1 MIKLPLRLALLALAA
16 ALALVAAGCGDDE
29 SSSGS
34 DADPQEVLDTALGG
48 EGEVTSGVLD
58 ISLEADAG
66 DQGSISASVSGPF
79 QEGAEETS
87 LPLLDMTASVTADA
101 PDQSFDFEGGVTL
114 TGDAAYVTYQDT
126 DYEVDDQTYQLLS
139 SSYEQSVQLQE
150 EQSQEGSLAA
160 LGIDPSTWLTD
171 LSNEGTEE
179 IDGDEVVRVTGTA
192 DVTKIL
198 EDLTSIAEQTGQSL
212 SPTDQQGLEQLERA
226 VTEATIDVYAN
237 SEDNTLRQL
246 DLGMAIDDPTS
257 EATVSLDLSIGIA
270 DPNSEQD
277 ITPPEDAQPFDD
289 LLNQIPGGAE
299 ALGGL
304 GSIGGAPGGAVTPPT
319 GGSGAA
325 SEYYDCVAQAASE
338 DELAECSSL
347 LE

>member
-1 MIKLPLRLALLALAA
+1 MAKLHLRLPLLAFAFALAF
-16 ALALVAAGCGDDE
+16 VAGCGDDE
-29 SSSGS
+29 SSSS

-58 ISLEADAG
+58 VTFEADAG
-66 DQGSISASVSGPF
+66 DQGSISASLNGPF

-87 LPLLDMTASVTADA
+87 LPLLDMTASVDADA

-126 DYEVDDQTYQLLS
+126 AYEVDDQTYQLLS
-139 SSYEQSVQLQE
+139 SSYEQSAQLQE

-160 LGIDPSTWLTD
+160 LGIEPSTWLTD

-179 IDGDEVVRVTGTA
+179 IDGDEVVHVTGTA
-192 DVTKIL
+192 DVPKIL
-198 EDLTSIAEQTGQSL
+198 EDLSSVAEQTGQTL
-212 SPTDQQGLEQLERA
+212 SPTDQQDLDQLEQA

-237 SEDNTLRQL
+237 SDDNSLRQL

-257 EATVSLDLSIGIA
+257 ETTVSLDLAIGIA

-277 ITPPEDAQPFDD
+277 IAAPEDPQPFEG
-289 LLNQIPGGAE
+289 LLDQIPGGAE
-299 ALGGL
+299 ALGA
-304 GSIGGAPGGAVTPPT
+304 IGGAGAT
-319 GGSGAA
+319 GGSVAPSTGGGGAA